1 MRSAVQ
7 GGLKR
12 QGIVRG
18 FALRS
23 RNPRAF
29 GLLYVRLDGDMGLI
43 MPDRPL
49 DTRES
54 RADNSALIGV
64 VLAAV
69 LAILLILGSR
79 MFNAGE
85 KSVDVN
91 TTQPNIEQPATGETK
106 KQ

>member
-1 MRSAVQ
+1 
-7 GGLKR
+7 
-12 QGIVRG
+12 
-18 FALRS
+18 
-23 RNPRAF
+23 
-29 GLLYVRLDGDMGLI
+29 

-54 RADNSALIGV
+54 RADNSVLIGV

-69 LAILLILGSR
+69 LAILLILGPR